1 MASEKTK
8 NIVKKLTEKVNENT
22 AAKNAIT
29 PFISPV
35 EDTIGEFAPS
45 IQAFD
50 NQIISIVAQIHS
62 KQAQI
67 VSIAT
72 TAQYV
77 VGCGTTTSTGLN
89 QDLAQVQTWNLS
101 SSGYTGSQ
109 PYGGITN
116 STLNSSTTGIGSLT
130 VYSNNGGASLGTY
143 YALLGPGYGTSIDG
157 VTVITPVAKDNADCT
172 ACKNAISTLESEITT
187 LRSQISSLLSTA
199 NTLKGERTEYEIRRY
214 SLEKGV
220 EQLDA
225 DSTRINATLT
235 ILTDQNNDA
244 II

>member
-1 MASEKTK
+1 MASEQTK
-8 NIVKKLTEKVNENT
+8 NIIEKLTEKVDENK

-29 PFISPV
+29 PLVSPV
-35 EDTIGEFAPS
+35 EETIEDFAPS
-45 IQAFD
+45 IEAFD

-72 TAQYV
+72 TAQYI
-77 VGCGTTTSTGLN
+77 VGCGSTSSTGVN
-89 QDLAQVQTWNLS
+89 KDLAQVQTWNLS

-116 STLNSSTTGIGSLT
+116 STINSSPTGIGSLT

-157 VTVITPVAKDNADCT
+157 ITEIEPDSSDDANCT
-172 ACKNAISTLESEITT
+172 ACKSAISTLESEITA
-187 LRSQISSLLSTA
+187 LRSQISSLRSTA
-199 NTLKGERTEYEIRRY
+199 NVLKSERTQYEIRRY

-235 ILTDQNNDA
+235 ILTDPDNDA